1 MVWLGRGMITALR
14 LPTRL
19 LSVGAATMAAS
30 NYGSLTESA
39 AAPAMILPGDLLVR
53 EHAVSV
59 PVDHAA
65 GGDGRFGNLSVF
77 VRELVPASKAA
88 DDLPVLLYLQGG
100 PGFPAARP
108 TAPPS
113 GWTKAALSKGYRV
126 LLLDQRGTGRSSP
139 VTAQSLAT
147 LGSPEAQAGYLAHF
161 RADSIVRDCEAV
173 RHSLC
178 GGKKLTLLGQS
189 FGGFCILSYLSLFPH
204 AIERALFTFG
214 LAPVGRSAA
223 EGYGATYLRMQARV
237 GVKG

>member
-1 MVWLGRGMITALR
+1 M
-14 LPTRL
+14 
-19 LSVGAATMAAS
+19 
-30 NYGSLTESA
+30 
-39 AAPAMILPGDLLVR
+39 
-53 EHAVSV
+53 
-59 PVDHAA
+59 
-65 GGDGRFGNLSVF
+65 
-77 VRELVPASKAA
+77 
-88 DDLPVLLYLQGG
+88 
-100 PGFPAARP
+100 
-108 TAPPS
+108 
-113 GWTKAALSKGYRV
+113 

-147 LGSPEAQAGYLAHF
+147 LGSPEAQAEYLAHF

-189 FGGFCILSYLSLFPH
+189 FGGFCILTYLSLFPH

-223 EGYGATYLRMQARV
+223 EVYSATYLRMQARV

>member
-1 MVWLGRGMITALR
+1 MITALR

-19 LSVGAATMAAS
+19 LSFGAATMAAT

-53 EHAVSV
+53 EHVVSV
-59 PVDHAA
+59 PVDHGTGA
-65 GGDGRFGNLSVF
+65 DGRFGSLSVF
-77 VRELVPASKAA
+77 VRELVPASKAE

-100 PGFPAARP
+100 PGFPAGRP

-113 GWTKAALSKGYRV
+113 GWAKAALSNGYRV

-139 VTAQSLAT
+139 VTAQSLGT
-147 LGSPEAQAGYLAHF
+147 LGSPEEQAAYLAHF

-189 FGGFCILSYLSLFPH
+189 FGGFCILTYLSLFPT
-204 AIERALFTFG
+204 AI
-214 LAPVGRSAA
+214 
-223 EGYGATYLRMQARV
+223 GARGQ
-237 GVKG
+237 G